1 MSGEFYADVAAR
13 EAEARALAADRGF
26 VYWPG
31 GDGPP
36 ADWDG
41 GAYLCRD
48 GAEYLMC
55 GYDWQHGTNCWNP
68 TASWD
73 RIGYRRKDPVA

>member
-1 MSGEFYADVAAR
+1 MSDAEKLAR
-13 EAEARALAADRGF
+13 EMCERAGM

-48 GAEYLMC
+48 GGLYHMR
-55 GYDWQHGTNCWNP
+55 GYDWRHGTGCHN
-68 TASWD
+68 TVADWD
-73 RIGYRRKDPVA
+73 RIGYRATIAKATGDE